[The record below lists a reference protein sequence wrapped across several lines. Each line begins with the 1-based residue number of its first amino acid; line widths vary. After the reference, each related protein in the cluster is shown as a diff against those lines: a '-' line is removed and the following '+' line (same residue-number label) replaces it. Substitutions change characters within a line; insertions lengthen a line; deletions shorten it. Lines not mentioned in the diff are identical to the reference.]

1 MFVPHSALGAI
12 EMACSSSSSLVLTV
26 ISATFEDPSFRTWPK
41 VAADA
46 LKSAQSLKNW
56 YESETNRTLFLPSP
70 SPRTEFSMSQF
81 TFYMNQ
87 LMANQR
93 YNSLGIKLYA
103 HKG

>member
-1 MFVPHSALGAI
+1 
-12 EMACSSSSSLVLTV
+12 MACSSSSSLVLTA
-26 ISATFEDPSFRTWPK
+26 INATLEDPSFRTGSE

-46 LKSAQSLKNW
+46 LKSAQTLKKPGTRVKRIELFW
-56 YESETNRTLFLPSP
+56 LLFLPSASLTP

-81 TFYMNQ
+81 TFYMNLLTANQ
-87 LMANQR
+87 LSQR